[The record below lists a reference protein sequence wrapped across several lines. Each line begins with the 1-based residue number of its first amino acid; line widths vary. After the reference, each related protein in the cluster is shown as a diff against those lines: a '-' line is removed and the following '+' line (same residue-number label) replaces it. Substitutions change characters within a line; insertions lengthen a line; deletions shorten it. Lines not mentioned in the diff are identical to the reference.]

1 MKAIDFDGSNTIY
14 AKGQKEYLELPTY
27 RTSDGMYVTS
37 CYKPT
42 FWETVH
48 LLFGAKIWLSVMTFN
63 KPLQPQQLLVGKTR
77 PMMEKQYHVSER
89 S

>member
-1 MKAIDFDGSNTIY
+1 MKAIDFAGSNTIY

-42 FWETVH
+42 FWD
-48 LLFGAKIWLSVMTFN
+48 
-63 KPLQPQQLLVGKTR
+63 
-77 PMMEKQYHVSER
+77 
-89 S
+89 